1 MTPSQQLRAWAHEL
15 AAMARVGLEYS
26 PTPYD
31 TDRYE
36 RISRIAEGIAGL
48 TIDAAFT
55 PERPYLGDA
64 GYVTVKV
71 GVGVAVLDRA
81 GRVALIRRADN
92 GRWAL
97 PGGFAEVGS
106 SPSENALRELRE
118 ETGLEARITGLVG
131 IYDNRRFNTSSAY
144 HIYTCCFRATL
155 TGGEPRPSNETLEV
169 AFSAAGALPVP
180 MSEQQQRMI
189 EDAFAAA
196 PGAAFE

>member
-1 MTPSQQLRAWAHEL
+1 
-15 AAMARVGLEYS
+15 MARVGLDYA

-36 RISRIAEGIAGL
+36 RISRIAEGLAGL
-48 TIDAAFT
+48 AMDAEFT
-55 PERPYLGDA
+55 PERPYLADL

-71 GVGVAVLDRA
+71 GVGIAVLDPR
-81 GRVALIRRADN
+81 GRVALIKRADN

-118 ETGLEARITGLVG
+118 ESGLEARIDGLVG
-131 IYDNRRFNTSSAY
+131 VYDNRRFNTSSAY

-169 AFSAAGALPVP
+169 AFFETDALPGP
-180 MSEQQQRMI
+180 MSGQQQRMI
-189 EDAFAAA
+189 LDAIAGAPAAV
-196 PGAAFE
+196 FQ